1 MSETLTALVPMLW
14 QRGLEK
20 LVADVDLRNEGNMRV
35 LYRCCFVGTNM
46 VNHTETDGGWCESG
60 YLELQRLR
68 RSRGRDFSIVVPDT
82 RLVGHVT
89 SSNSI
94 VCPVSLPRLS
104 SLYTCFLTRVIGV
117 LFAQ

>member
-20 LVADVDLRNEGNMRV
+20 LVADVDLRNEGKLRV

-46 VNHTETDGGWCESG
+46 VNDTETDGGWCESG

-68 RSRGRDFSIVVPDT
+68 RSRG
-82 RLVGHVT
+82 T
-89 SSNSI
+89 S
-94 VCPVSLPRLS
+94 R
-104 SLYTCFLTRVIGV
+104 
-117 LFAQ
+117 

>member
-1 MSETLTALVPMLW
+1 MM
-14 QRGLEK
+14 
-20 LVADVDLRNEGNMRV
+20 V

-60 YLELQRLR
+60 YLELQRLK
-68 RSRGRDFSIVVPDT
+68 RSRGRDFSIVGADT

-104 SLYTCFLTRVIGV
+104 SLYTCFLTRVVGV

>member
-35 LYRCCFVGTNM
+35 LYRCCSVGTNM
-46 VNHTETDGGWCESG
+46 ANHTETDGGWYESG

-68 RSRGRDFSIVVPDT
+68 RSWGRDFSIVVPDT
-82 RLVGHVT
+82 RLVGQ
-89 SSNSI
+89 
-94 VCPVSLPRLS
+94 
-104 SLYTCFLTRVIGV
+104 F
-117 LFAQ
+117 